1 MTIPYIL
8 GYSRKNPNRGGWGCT
23 SLKSPTEFLD
33 LPCYPWPMEIPNE
46 FFLNTPGNP
55 TSFLIDP
62 WNFDM
67 LFLQYPWIFHVLNHP
82 QPPCLD
88 FFWNS
93 PFIDPVF
100 KCFAYSWFVQ
110 NSQGTVH
117 VISAS
122 RNAAHDLILK
132 KKTMVPFYGWDS
144 TCSRLVPLQGD
155 SLLFTTKFPEV
166 LGTHFIDLGRMK
178 GCVNLGATQWLW
190 TQDPWIGNPVP

>member
-93 PFIDPVF
+93 LFIDPVF

-132 KKTMVPFYGWDS
+132 KKNYGPFLWMGFNLLKACA
-144 TCSRLVPLQGD
+144 TSRRQ
-155 SLLFTTKFPEV
+155 FTFFY
-166 LGTHFIDLGRMK
+166 H
-178 GCVNLGATQWLW
+178 
-190 TQDPWIGNPVP
+190 